1 MGQNENSSAVGERI
15 KHFREKRGLT
25 QKELGEKCG
34 IDAANIRKYESGK
47 QNPKLATLNKI
58 ADALGVTALDLTD
71 FMFVGQEGTPPL
83 ASMLKPGEHASLEEW
98 ERYKRYAESKARL
111 LELLRVEREQEQ
123 KLLDQMIDDFQHLN
137 DEGQTK
143 AAERVPELN
152 EITRNQNEQTYSLD
166 QYKAEHAAPDAAG
179 PAADDAATNEPK
191 E

>member
-71 FMFVGQEGTPPL
+71 FMFVGQEGTPL
-83 ASMLKPGEHASLEEW
+83 ASILKPGEHASLEEW

-143 AAERVPELN
+143 AAERVRELT
-152 EITRNQNEQTYSLD
+152 EIARYRNVYADALD

-179 PAADDAATNEPK
+179 LAADDAAEDEPK